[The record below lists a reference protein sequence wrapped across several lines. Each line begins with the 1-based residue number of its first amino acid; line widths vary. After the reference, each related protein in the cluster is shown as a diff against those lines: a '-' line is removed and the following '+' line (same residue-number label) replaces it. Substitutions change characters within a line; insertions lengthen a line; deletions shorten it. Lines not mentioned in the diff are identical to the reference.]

1 MKRKLDVLL
10 VARPDHSL
18 GIYQALLKSN
28 HLDFR
33 FITFKVFPR
42 WIKRLLSNKKMVSLS
57 RNVIVS
63 YKLSIINIC
72 KYTLN
77 LGIAQKWSESDI
89 LNKLAG
95 KLLKHND
102 ARIIHYWPEY
112 GNSEILRYKKN
123 HPDAVT
129 LADIHMP
136 HPTVVFQQMI
146 PIYERYGIDPYSTYL
161 YVLTQHHKDLLNG
174 ENSILVPSEFVAD
187 TYRSL
192 FSGLKIHTVSYGITP
207 SSYYSRKQGPVK
219 QFVYAGRVSLEKGG
233 DLLLE
238 YFANHPEYIL
248 NVYGSMDKDQSAIFE
263 KYESSQNIIF
273 HGQVPKIDL
282 QKEMS
287 KYDVGIH
294 LSRFDAYSLAV
305 GEMIGVGLPVIVS
318 CNTGNK
324 DDVVKYN
331 FGCVTDLNPESVS
344 LAIQTMI
351 DNYNAY
357 IDSISD
363 YLKTQYMSYGDAM
376 VEFYGKLIKSPN

>member
-1 MKRKLDVLL
+1 MKNNLDVLL

-18 GIYQALLKSN
+18 SIYQALLKSN
-28 HLDFR
+28 YLDFK

-42 WIKRLLSNKKMVSLS
+42 FVKRILHSKKMVSLS
-57 RNVIVS
+57 KNVIVS

-77 LGIAQKWSESDI
+77 LRIAQNWNENDI
-89 LNKLAG
+89 LNSLAG

-102 ARIIHYWPEY
+102 AKIIHYWPEY
-112 GNSEILRYKKN
+112 GNSEILRYKKS

-136 HPTVVFQQMI
+136 YPMVVFQQMI
-146 PIYERYGIDPYSTYL
+146 PIYERNGIDPQTTNL
-161 YVLTQHHKDLLNG
+161 YILTQQHKDLLNG

-187 TYRSL
+187 TYRSV
-192 FSGLKIHTVSYGITP
+192 FSDLKIHTVSYGITP
-207 SSYYSRKQGPVK
+207 SSYYSKKQGPVK

-238 YFANHPEYIL
+238 YFANHPEFRLHI
-248 NVYGSMDKDQSAIFE
+248 YGSIDKDQSAIF
-263 KYESSQNIIF
+263 KRYEDLQNIVF
-273 HGQVPKIDL
+273 HGQVPKVEL

-331 FGCVTDLNPESVS
+331 FGCVTDLNLDSVS
-344 LAIQTMI
+344 WAIQTMVN
-351 DNYNAY
+351 NYSVY
-357 IDSISD
+357 TDSISD
-363 YLKTQYMSYGDAM
+363 YLLNKYTSYGDSM
-376 VEFYGKLIKSPN
+376 VNFYKKILNT